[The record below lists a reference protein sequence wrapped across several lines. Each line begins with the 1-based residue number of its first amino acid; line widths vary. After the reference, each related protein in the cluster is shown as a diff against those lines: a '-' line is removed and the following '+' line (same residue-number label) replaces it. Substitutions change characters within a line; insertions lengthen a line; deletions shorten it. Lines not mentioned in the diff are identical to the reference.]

1 VRGSERVCRYI
12 VRPAVALTGLS
23 VNAQGKVVYLL
34 KTPYRDGTTHVA
46 FEPLDFIGV
55 ETVDPINP
63 CLRSWPGI
71 AVLDPKET
79 FDKPNG

>member
-1 VRGSERVCRYI
+1 
-12 VRPAVALTGLS
+12 
-23 VNAQGKVVYLL
+23 VYLL
-34 KTPYRDGTTHVA
+34 KTPCRDGTTHVA